1 VSPRGPTEE
10 GDHVVRF
17 GGKFCV
23 GEGFTQN
30 NREGRGVYS
39 KNNR

>member
-1 VSPRGPTEE
+1 VDPLRR

-17 GGKFCV
+17 GGMFCV

-39 KNNR
+39 EQP